1 MGVKYVHSVSAQVV
15 YDQIVAVMED
25 LHPDAV
31 KIGMVNDVATLDA
44 IINALTD
51 CRPPFLV
58 VDPVMVSSSGKMLLS
73 SDSLTLLEK
82 RLLPITDLLTPNI
95 PETSVLT
102 GMPPVSANDVESAAR
117 AILDYGTR
125 SVLIKGGHA
134 SGCVKTDI
142 LFSVI
147 DGNISL
153 NEYSAPS
160 VASRNTHGTGCTL
173 SSAIAAF
180 VARGN
185 SLVEAVGKAKRY
197 LTSALAAGAD
207 ITVGN
212 GTGPLNHFF
221 GPVPA
226 IVIDKE

>member
-1 MGVKYVHSVSAQVV
+1 M
-15 YDQIVAVMED
+15 
-25 LHPDAV
+25 
-31 KIGMVNDVATLDA
+31 
-44 IINALTD
+44 
-51 CRPPFLV
+51 
-58 VDPVMVSSSGKMLLS
+58 
-73 SDSLTLLEK
+73 
-82 RLLPITDLLTPNI
+82 TDLLTPNI

-102 GMPPVSANDVESAAR
+102 GMPSVSANDVEAAAR

-134 SGCVKTDI
+134 SGCVKTDV
-142 LFSVI
+142 LFSI
-147 DGNISL
+147 LDGNISL

-185 SLVEAVGKAKRY
+185 SLVEAVGEAKRY

-207 ITVGN
+207 ITIGD

-221 GPVPA
+221 SPVPA